1 MVGVI
6 EREVRHPIRN
16 ARRLDTHLAANAAA
30 RSVVSFMAIRFLAAP
45 AVCLCRSTAR
55 AGSRSEHTI
64 PILPQAS
71 CRALHLLDHL
81 RASRPPCR
89 VVVLQGFGLHGEM
102 VSPAR
107 DSLGSVGIN
116 SRTGTWSV
124 LCGVAFP
131 SGMRSKFPNHW
142 LQATRDCAVL
152 SGLAHWSRV
161 PEPKR

>member
-16 ARRLDTHLAANAAA
+16 ARRLGAQLAANAAA
-30 RSVVSFMAIRFLAAP
+30 RSVVSFMAMRFLAAP
-45 AVCLCRSTAR
+45 AVCLCRSTAS

-64 PILPQAS
+64 PVLPQVS
-71 CRALHLLDHL
+71 CRALHVLDNL

-89 VVVLQGFGLHGEM
+89 VVVLQGYRLRGAL

-107 DSLGSVGIN
+107 DTLGSAGISN
-116 SRTGTWSV
+116 RTGTWSV